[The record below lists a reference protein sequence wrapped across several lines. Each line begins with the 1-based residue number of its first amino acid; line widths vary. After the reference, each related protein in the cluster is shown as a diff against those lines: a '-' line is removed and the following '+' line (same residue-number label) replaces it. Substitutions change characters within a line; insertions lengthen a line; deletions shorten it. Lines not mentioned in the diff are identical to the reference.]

1 MALVFPLSLA
11 AFADKLR
18 IASAPFVLQE
28 QQQLSGLGT
37 GDVIAAQ
44 LAPSRLTAQVTIAP
58 MSHIKAREIQALI
71 ESLNGPQHSFYLYS
85 PANCY
90 PADDPGGVKL
100 GSSTVTIA
108 SLGANNKSLALSGLP
123 AGYKITA
130 GDALS
135 FDYGVNPVRR
145 AYHRA
150 AEGAVATGGGATPQF
165 ELSHPL
171 RPGVVTGVAV
181 TLKKPAAK
189 MFIEPGSLSIQHA
202 GSLSTISFKAVQRP

>member
-1 MALVFPLSLA
+1 MPLTFPLSLA

-18 IASAPFVLQE
+18 IASAPFVMQE

-44 LAPSRLTAQVTIAP
+44 LAPSRLTAQVIIAP
-58 MSHIKAREIQALI
+58 MPLIRAREVQALI
-71 ESLNGPQHSFYLYS
+71 ESLNGPQRSFYLYS

-100 GSSTVTIA
+100 GSATVTIA
-108 SLGANNKSLALSGLP
+108 SVGSNNRSLALAGFP

-145 AYHRA
+145 AYCRA
-150 AEGAVATGGGATPQF
+150 VESATASGGGITPQF

-171 RPGVVTGVAV
+171 RPGVVAGLAV

-202 GSLSTISFKAVQRP
+202 GSLSTISFRAVQRP